1 MHAHLL
7 VFQKRARAL
16 RKNIDALGEQL
27 LQAELQKKAFE
38 LLRLKELK
46 VIPERKQEIKAEV
59 DEQEKK
65 QTQLQAR
72 YRELT
77 IAHANAAQQQQ

>member
-1 MHAHLL
+1 MDL
-7 VFQKRARAL
+7 V
-16 RKNIDALGEQL
+16 G
-27 LQAELQKKAFE
+27 
-38 LLRLKELK
+38 LRLKELK